1 MNADLVCASAALAS
15 LLGLSHWAQ
24 AVPTRAWGDGAQ
36 APSSPA
42 RPRTF
47 AAVSATLGLQTAAA
61 VAAAGPAAGVALV
74 LAAWMALGWLL
85 VLGMNQWPRAA
96 RRWAVRLGALG
107 CAGCAAALAVM
118 WLHPAV

>member
-15 LLGLSHWAQ
+15 LLGLGHWAQ

-42 RPRTF
+42 RPRT
-47 AAVSATLGLQTAAA
+47 AG
-61 VAAAGPAAGVALV
+61 AAAGPAAGVALV